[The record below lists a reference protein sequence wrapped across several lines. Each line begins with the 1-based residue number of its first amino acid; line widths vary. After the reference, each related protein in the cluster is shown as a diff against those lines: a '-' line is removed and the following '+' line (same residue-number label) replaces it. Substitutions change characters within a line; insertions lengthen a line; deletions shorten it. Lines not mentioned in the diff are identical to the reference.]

1 MLEDHREL
9 IPVGFQLGIVEVEPG
24 ETRHMSDVDVDWHP
38 LSLVVGGRLSAPSVP
53 GTTSVSPMHLAPV
66 VIVPHRDGPDEWEA
80 AVATLVEVLGA
91 HPDLPVTVR
100 MPGAVVEHVSR
111 TTPDSWAQLTSHRVL
126 WLAGGYVDAVL
137 AALPP
142 GAVER
147 QLARE
152 RTAMDGAGVTPGGIW
167 FDAAWEPGLVTVA
180 RRAGLPLV
188 LFEAGLVD
196 PVPDRP
202 GAVDRA
208 GETVIAVP
216 VVSEAFPFAEGDGL
230 TAIRV
235 EAAGLAALVSRAA
248 GTLLNPEQYLSVHR
262 PGARLAPHVATPAR
276 GPEVEPFYRKLLLLV
291 GDQGDR
297 SVSEDETLRLQSGE
311 YVTGEGDHD
320 AHRRLLEARVALD
333 RATHRG
339 DSWVEMAEVD
349 WDADG
354 MEEVHIESFTTSLV
368 VDPDSASI
376 DVWEDKP
383 SVWPITAVT
392 PSVAAVLTR
401 RLTEDGEEPPV
412 ERMRVERKTEGR
424 GEAALILAGDDGAR
438 CELEVAGRSVELNL
452 TAPPSEPIRFGPEVP
467 VWMEA
472 GRLRVDGGEWLP
484 TDEPLAVT
492 GHRFRLTEGDR
503 SLLISSPR
511 PCELFLRPLPGRG
524 LMVWPHWVTQG
535 DATYRVTFTI
545 T

>member
-1 MLEDHREL
+1 
-9 IPVGFQLGIVEVEPG
+9 
-24 ETRHMSDVDVDWHP
+24 MSDVYVDWHP
-38 LSLVVGGRLSAPSVP
+38 LSLVVGGRLSVPLVP

-80 AVATLVEVLGA
+80 AVVILAEVLGA
-91 HPDLPVTVR
+91 HPHLPVTVR

-111 TTPDSWAQLTSHRVL
+111 TTPDSWAELTSHRVL
-126 WLAGGYVDAVL
+126 WLAGGYADAVL

-167 FDAAWEPGLVTVA
+167 FDAAWEPALVTVA

-196 PVPDRP
+196 PVPERP
-202 GAVDRA
+202 GAIDRA

-216 VVSEAFPFAEGDGL
+216 VVSEASPVAEGDGL

-235 EAAGLAALVSRAA
+235 EAAGLAALVSRAT

-262 PGARLAPHVATPAR
+262 PGARLTPHVATPAR

-297 SVSEDETLRLQSGE
+297 SVSEDETLRLQSSE
-311 YVTGEGDHD
+311 YVTGQGDHD
-320 AHRRLLEARVALD
+320 AHRRLLEARLALD

-424 GEAALILAGDDGAR
+424 GEAALILVGDDGAR
-438 CELEVAGRSVELNL
+438 CELEVAGRSVELHL

-492 GHRFRLTEGDR
+492 GHRFRLMEDDR

-535 DATYRVTFTI
+535 DAIYRVTFTI